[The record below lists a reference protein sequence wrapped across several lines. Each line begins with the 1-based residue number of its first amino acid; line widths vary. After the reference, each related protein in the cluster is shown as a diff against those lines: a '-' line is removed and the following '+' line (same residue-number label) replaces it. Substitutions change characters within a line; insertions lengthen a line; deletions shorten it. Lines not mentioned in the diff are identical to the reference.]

1 MKKLLLAG
9 IAVAPAAFLAPQANA
24 ITILSFGEAVS
35 GDTVTGTESGGVTT
49 LVGSGN
55 VTITNCPFCVGPIIN
70 PAQFSL
76 HATSTGAASLVGTD
90 IRQTYSGSF
99 SITAGSANYLSGTF
113 SDAVFGS
120 GTSLTLSASNATA
133 GETVTFTSNVIPAID
148 LANPEGVSLSL
159 VDVTP
164 PASITDGSLS
174 SFASTVTGDF
184 SATVRAVPEPA
195 ALGLLGVGLVGLGLV
210 RRRR

>member
-9 IAVAPAAFLAPQANA
+9 VALAPAAFLTPQANA
-24 ITILSFGEAVS
+24 ITILSFGEAIS
-35 GDTVTGTESGGVTT
+35 GDQVVGTESGGTTT

-55 VTITNCPFCVGPIIN
+55 VTITDIIGNPPVQN

-76 HATSTGAASLVGTD
+76 HATSTGAAVTVGTD

-120 GTSLTLSASNATA
+120 GSSLTLSASNATA

-164 PASITDGSLS
+164 PASITGGSLA

-184 SATVRAVPEPA
+184 SATIATPEPA

>member
-1 MKKLLLAG
+1 MKKLLLATTL
-9 IAVAPAAFLAPQANA
+9 AAAAFLTSQANA
-24 ITILSFGEAVS
+24 ATILSFSEAVS
-35 GDTVTGTESGGVTT
+35 GDQIAGLAAGGVTT

-55 VTITNCPFCVGPIIN
+55 VTITQIIGNVPTIN
-70 PAQFSL
+70 PAIISL
-76 HATSTGAASLVGTD
+76 HATSTGTATTSGTD

-133 GETVTFTSNVIPAID
+133 GETVTFTSSVIPAAE
-148 LANPEGVSLSL
+148 LGNPRGLSLSF
-159 VDVTP
+159 VDISP
-164 PASITDGSLS
+164 AASISGGTLA
-174 SFASTVTGDF
+174 SFVGTLTGNF
-184 SATVRAVPEPA
+184 SANAAAVPEPA

-210 RRRR
+210 RRRG